1 MALELFAMVFLE
13 ELLAP
18 LAALLHVPVGALV
31 FAALMVMGVVG
42 HYAIYR
48 IVRRL
53 TKAADRTETQ
63 WDDVVLYAIFPPIQ
77 WVMWVVLGLLSLSLF
92 PALDGIRE
100 ALLRLSDTALLLLF
114 GWLAHRLS
122 GGIEEELLGEHRGAL
137 ASSDRATISAVARLS
152 RIVLW
157 AIAGIMILQSL
168 GVSVSGLL
176 AFGGVGGIAVG
187 FAARDLL
194 ANFLGGLSIFL
205 DRPFAVGDWIRSPD
219 REIEGTVED
228 VGWRVTRIRTFDQ
241 RPLYVPNSVF
251 STVALE
257 NPSRMLNRRIYET
270 IGIRYD
276 DAGAMEQIVAEV
288 KEMLVAHDDIDKGK
302 TLMVNFVAFGASS
315 LDFFSASQRSSARS
329 VPIRSCSFSK
339 EAVRPERPSKAWR
352 WIMLKTTASSATLS
366 ATTFHVSNPFFHRNG
381 VFKLLRRT
389 AMGVQN
395 GASIHRIPHPSQY
408 QPKPWNGLAR

>member
-1 MALELFAMVFLE
+1 MVFLE

-18 LAALLHVPVGALV
+18 LAALFHIPIGALV
-31 FAALMVMGVVG
+31 FAALMVIGVVG

-157 AIAGIMILQSL
+157 VIAGIMILQSL

-315 LDFFSASQRSSARS
+315 LDFFIYCFTRTTDWATYHGVKQDVLVKILKIIERQGGEVAFPTRTVLLSPPEADSS
-329 VPIRSCSFSK
+329 
-339 EAVRPERPSKAWR
+339 
-352 WIMLKTTASSATLS
+352 
-366 ATTFHVSNPFFHRNG
+366 VS
-381 VFKLLRRT
+381 
-389 AMGVQN
+389 
-395 GASIHRIPHPSQY
+395 
-408 QPKPWNGLAR
+408 

>member
-1 MALELFAMVFLE
+1 MLMLE
-13 ELLAP
+13 ELLTP
-18 LAALLHVPVGALV
+18 LAALLHLPVGVAMFV
-31 FAALMVMGVVG
+31 ALMLSGVVG

-48 IVRRL
+48 VVRRL
-53 TKAADRTETQ
+53 TTAADRTDTR

-77 WVMWVVLGLLSLSLF
+77 WVMWVVLGLLCISLF
-92 PALDGIRE
+92 PSLDGIRE
-100 ALLRLSDTALLLLF
+100 AIMRLSDTALLILF

-122 GGIEEELLGEHRGAL
+122 RGIEEELLGEHRGVL
-137 ASSDRATISAVARLS
+137 ESSDRATISAVARLS

-157 AIAGIMILQSL
+157 VIAGIMILQSV

-251 STVALE
+251 STVAIE

-270 IGIRYD
+270 VGIRYD
-276 DAGAMEQIVAEV
+276 DVGAMGEIVADV
-288 KEMLVAHDDIDKGK
+288 KAMLNQHEDIDKNK
-302 TLMVNFVAFGASS
+302 TLMVNFVSLGASS
-315 LDFFSASQRSSARS
+315 LDFFIYCFTETTDWATYHGVKQDVLLKVMDIIERHNAEVAFPTRS
-329 VPIRSCSFSK
+329 VLLAP
-339 EAVRPERPSKAWR
+339 PEPEP
-352 WIMLKTTASSATLS
+352 TSS
-366 ATTFHVSNPFFHRNG
+366 
-381 VFKLLRRT
+381 
-389 AMGVQN
+389 
-395 GASIHRIPHPSQY
+395 
-408 QPKPWNGLAR
+408 

>member
-1 MALELFAMVFLE
+1 MVFLE

-18 LAALLHVPVGALV
+18 LAALLHVPIGALV

-122 GGIEEELLGEHRGAL
+122 GGIEGELLGEHRGAL

-157 AIAGIMILQSL
+157 VIAGIMILQSL

-315 LDFFSASQRSSARS
+315 LDFFIYCFTRTTDWATYHGVKQDVLVKILKIIEGQGAEVAFPTRTVLLSPPAADPS
-329 VPIRSCSFSK
+329 VS
-339 EAVRPERPSKAWR
+339 
-352 WIMLKTTASSATLS
+352 
-366 ATTFHVSNPFFHRNG
+366 
-381 VFKLLRRT
+381 
-389 AMGVQN
+389 
-395 GASIHRIPHPSQY
+395 
-408 QPKPWNGLAR
+408 

>member
-1 MALELFAMVFLE
+1 MVFLE
-13 ELLAP
+13 ELLSP
-18 LAALLHVPVGALV
+18 LAALLHVPIGVLT
-31 FAALMVMGVVG
+31 FAALMVIGVAG
-42 HYAIYR
+42 HTAIYR

-63 WDDVVLYAIFPPIQ
+63 WDDVLLYAIFPPIQ

-92 PALDGIRE
+92 PVLDGIRE

-122 GGIEEELLGEHRGAL
+122 RGIEEELLGEHRGAL
-137 ASSDRATISAVARLS
+137 GSSDRATISAVARLS
-152 RIVLW
+152 RIALW
-157 AIAGIMILQSL
+157 VITGIMILQSL

-187 FAARDLL
+187 FAARDML

-270 IGIRYD
+270 IGVRYD

-288 KEMLVAHDDIDKGK
+288 KEMLLAHDDIDKGK

-315 LDFFSASQRSSARS
+315 LDFFIYCFTR
-329 VPIRSCSFSK
+329 
-339 EAVRPERPSKAWR
+339 
-352 WIMLKTTASSATLS
+352 TTDWA
-366 ATTFHVSNPFFHRNG
+366 TFHG
-381 VFKLLRRT
+381 VKQDVLVKILNIIERQGAEVAFPTRTVLLSPPE
-389 AMGVQN
+389 AD
-395 GASIHRIPHPSQY
+395 PSV
-408 QPKPWNGLAR
+408 R

>member
-1 MALELFAMVFLE
+1 MVFLE

-18 LAALLHVPVGALV
+18 LAALFHVPIGALV
-31 FAALMVMGVVG
+31 FAALVVVGVVG
-42 HYAIYR
+42 HFAIYR

-53 TKAADRTETQ
+53 TKAADRTKTQ

-187 FAARDLL
+187 FAARDML

-270 IGIRYD
+270 IGVRYD

-288 KEMLVAHDDIDKGK
+288 KEMLLAHDDIDKGK

-315 LDFFSASQRSSARS
+315 LDFFIYCFTRTTDWATYHGVKQDVLVKILKIIERQGGEVAFPTRTVLLSPPEADLS
-329 VPIRSCSFSK
+329 VS
-339 EAVRPERPSKAWR
+339 
-352 WIMLKTTASSATLS
+352 
-366 ATTFHVSNPFFHRNG
+366 
-381 VFKLLRRT
+381 
-389 AMGVQN
+389 
-395 GASIHRIPHPSQY
+395 
-408 QPKPWNGLAR
+408 

>member
-1 MALELFAMVFLE
+1 MVFLE

-18 LAALLHVPVGALV
+18 LAALLHVPIGALV

-63 WDDVVLYAIFPPIQ
+63 WDDVLLYAIFPPIQ

-122 GGIEEELLGEHRGAL
+122 GGIEGELLGEHRGAL

-157 AIAGIMILQSL
+157 VIAGIMILQSL

-288 KEMLVAHDDIDKGK
+288 KEMLAAHDDIDKGK

-315 LDFFSASQRSSARS
+315 LDFFIYCFTRTTDWATYHGVKQDVLVKILKIIEGQGAEVAFPTRTVLLS
-329 VPIRSCSFSK
+329 PP
-339 EAVRPERPSKAWR
+339 EADPP
-352 WIMLKTTASSATLS
+352 
-366 ATTFHVSNPFFHRNG
+366 VS
-381 VFKLLRRT
+381 
-389 AMGVQN
+389 
-395 GASIHRIPHPSQY
+395 
-408 QPKPWNGLAR
+408 

>member
-1 MALELFAMVFLE
+1 MLFLRDLVEPLATFLHLPTDGMVFAVL
-13 ELLAP
+13 LLA
-18 LAALLHVPVGALV
+18 
-31 FAALMVMGVVG
+31 GVVG
-42 HYAIYR
+42 HYGIYR
-48 IVRRL
+48 TVKAL
-53 TKAADRTETQ
+53 TVAADRTDTR

-92 PALDGIRE
+92 SVLDGIRE
-100 ALLRLSDTALLLLF
+100 ALMTLSDTAILLLV

-122 GGIEEELLGEHRGAL
+122 RGVEEELLGEHRGAL
-137 ASSDRATISAVARLS
+137 ESGERATISAVARLS

-157 AIAGIMILQSL
+157 VIAGIMILQSL

-251 STVALE
+251 STVAIE
-257 NPSRMLNRRIYET
+257 NPSRMRNRRIYET
-270 IGIRYD
+270 IGVRYS
-276 DAGAMEQIVAEV
+276 DAGAIAAIVSEV
-288 KEMLVAHDDIDKGK
+288 EAMLRAHDAIDQSR
-302 TLMVNFVAFGASS
+302 TLIVNFVSFGASS
-315 LDFFSASQRSSARS
+315 LDFFVYTFTRTTDWVTYHGVKQEILLNILAIIEGQGAEIAFPTRT
-329 VPIRSCSFSK
+329 VLLDP
-339 EAVRPERPSKAWR
+339 VDPESGAD
-352 WIMLKTTASSATLS
+352 S
-366 ATTFHVSNPFFHRNG
+366 G
-381 VFKLLRRT
+381 V
-389 AMGVQN
+389 A
-395 GASIHRIPHPSQY
+395 
-408 QPKPWNGLAR
+408 

>member
-1 MALELFAMVFLE
+1 MVFLE

-18 LAALLHVPVGALV
+18 LAALLHVPIGALV

-63 WDDVVLYAIFPPIQ
+63 WDDVLLYAIFPPIQ

-122 GGIEEELLGEHRGAL
+122 GGIEGELLGEHRGAL

-157 AIAGIMILQSL
+157 VIAGIMILQSV

-315 LDFFSASQRSSARS
+315 LDFFIYCFTRTTDWATYHGVKQDVLVKILKIIEGQGAEVAFPTRTVLLSPPEADPS
-329 VPIRSCSFSK
+329 VS
-339 EAVRPERPSKAWR
+339 
-352 WIMLKTTASSATLS
+352 
-366 ATTFHVSNPFFHRNG
+366 
-381 VFKLLRRT
+381 
-389 AMGVQN
+389 
-395 GASIHRIPHPSQY
+395 
-408 QPKPWNGLAR
+408 

>member
-1 MALELFAMVFLE
+1 MVFLE

-31 FAALMVMGVVG
+31 FAALMVIGVAG

-122 GGIEEELLGEHRGAL
+122 GGIEGELLGEHRGAL

-157 AIAGIMILQSL
+157 VIAGIMILQSL

-315 LDFFSASQRSSARS
+315 LDFFIYCFTRTTDWATYHGVKQDVLVKILKIIEGQGAEVAFPTRTVLLSPPEADPS
-329 VPIRSCSFSK
+329 VS
-339 EAVRPERPSKAWR
+339 
-352 WIMLKTTASSATLS
+352 
-366 ATTFHVSNPFFHRNG
+366 
-381 VFKLLRRT
+381 
-389 AMGVQN
+389 
-395 GASIHRIPHPSQY
+395 
-408 QPKPWNGLAR
+408 

>member
-1 MALELFAMVFLE
+1 MVFLE

-18 LAALLHVPVGALV
+18 LAALLHVPTGALV

-157 AIAGIMILQSL
+157 VIAGIMILQSL

-187 FAARDLL
+187 FAARDML

-270 IGIRYD
+270 IGVRYD

-288 KEMLVAHDDIDKGK
+288 KEMLLAHADIDKGK
-302 TLMVNFVAFGASS
+302 TLRVTFVAFGASS
-315 LDFFSASQRSSARS
+315 LDFFIYCFTR
-329 VPIRSCSFSK
+329 
-339 EAVRPERPSKAWR
+339 
-352 WIMLKTTASSATLS
+352 TTDWA
-366 ATTFHVSNPFFHRNG
+366 TFHRVKQDVLVKILNIIERQGAEVAFPTRTVLLSPPEADPSVS
-381 VFKLLRRT
+381 
-389 AMGVQN
+389 
-395 GASIHRIPHPSQY
+395 
-408 QPKPWNGLAR
+408 

>member
-1 MALELFAMVFLE
+1 MVFLE

-18 LAALLHVPVGALV
+18 LAALFHVPIGALV
-31 FAALMVMGVVG
+31 FAALVVVGVVG
-42 HYAIYR
+42 HFAIYR

-63 WDDVVLYAIFPPIQ
+63 WADVVLYAIFPPIQ

-157 AIAGIMILQSL
+157 VIAGIMILQSL

-194 ANFLGGLSIFL
+194 ANFLGGLSIFM

-276 DAGAMEQIVAEV
+276 DAAAMEQIVAEV

-315 LDFFSASQRSSARS
+315 LDFFIYCFTRTTDWATYHGVKQDVLVKILKIIEGQGAEVAFPTRTVLLSPPEADLS
-329 VPIRSCSFSK
+329 VS
-339 EAVRPERPSKAWR
+339 
-352 WIMLKTTASSATLS
+352 
-366 ATTFHVSNPFFHRNG
+366 
-381 VFKLLRRT
+381 
-389 AMGVQN
+389 
-395 GASIHRIPHPSQY
+395 
-408 QPKPWNGLAR
+408 

>member
-1 MALELFAMVFLE
+1 MVFLE

-18 LAALLHVPVGALV
+18 LAALLHVPIGALV
-31 FAALMVMGVVG
+31 FAALTVMGVVG

-157 AIAGIMILQSL
+157 VIAGIMILQSV

-315 LDFFSASQRSSARS
+315 LDFFIYCFTRTTDWATYHGVKQDVLVKILKIIEGQGAEVAFPTRTVLLSPAEADPS
-329 VPIRSCSFSK
+329 VS
-339 EAVRPERPSKAWR
+339 
-352 WIMLKTTASSATLS
+352 
-366 ATTFHVSNPFFHRNG
+366 
-381 VFKLLRRT
+381 
-389 AMGVQN
+389 
-395 GASIHRIPHPSQY
+395 
-408 QPKPWNGLAR
+408 

>member
-1 MALELFAMVFLE
+1 MVFLE

-18 LAALLHVPVGALV
+18 LAALLHVPIGALV
-31 FAALMVMGVVG
+31 FAALTVMGVVG

-157 AIAGIMILQSL
+157 VIAGIMILQSL

-315 LDFFSASQRSSARS
+315 LDFFIYCFTRTTDWATYHGVKQDVLVKILKIIEGQGAEVAFPTRTVLLSPPEADPS
-329 VPIRSCSFSK
+329 VS
-339 EAVRPERPSKAWR
+339 
-352 WIMLKTTASSATLS
+352 
-366 ATTFHVSNPFFHRNG
+366 
-381 VFKLLRRT
+381 
-389 AMGVQN
+389 
-395 GASIHRIPHPSQY
+395 
-408 QPKPWNGLAR
+408 

>member
-1 MALELFAMVFLE
+1 MVFLE

-18 LAALLHVPVGALV
+18 LAALLHVPIGALV

-122 GGIEEELLGEHRGAL
+122 GGIEGELLGEHRGAL

-157 AIAGIMILQSL
+157 VIAGIMILQSL

-219 REIEGTVED
+219 REIEGTVDD

-288 KEMLVAHDDIDKGK
+288 KEMLAAHDDIDKGK

-315 LDFFSASQRSSARS
+315 LDFFIYCFTRTTDWATYHRVKQDVLVKILKIIEGQGAEVAFPTRTVLLSPPEADPS
-329 VPIRSCSFSK
+329 VS
-339 EAVRPERPSKAWR
+339 
-352 WIMLKTTASSATLS
+352 
-366 ATTFHVSNPFFHRNG
+366 
-381 VFKLLRRT
+381 
-389 AMGVQN
+389 
-395 GASIHRIPHPSQY
+395 
-408 QPKPWNGLAR
+408 

>member
-1 MALELFAMVFLE
+1 MVFLE
-13 ELLAP
+13 ELLTP
-18 LAALLHVPVGALV
+18 LATLLHVPVGVLV
-31 FAALMVMGVVG
+31 FASLMVMGVVG

-53 TKAADRTETQ
+53 TTAADRTETQ

-92 PALDGIRE
+92 PVLDGIRE
-100 ALLRLSDTALLLLF
+100 ALLRLSDTALLILF

-122 GGIEEELLGEHRGAL
+122 RGIEEELLGEHRGAL

-157 AIAGIMILQSL
+157 VVAGIMILQSL

-241 RPLYVPNSVF
+241 RPLYVPNAVF

-276 DAGAMEQIVAEV
+276 DAGAMEQVVAEV
-288 KEMLVAHDDIDKGK
+288 KEMLLAHDDIDKGK

-315 LDFFSASQRSSARS
+315 LDFFVYCFTRTTDWATYHGVKQDVLIKILKIIEGHGAEVAFPTRTVLLSPPEAEAPAS
-329 VPIRSCSFSK
+329 
-339 EAVRPERPSKAWR
+339 
-352 WIMLKTTASSATLS
+352 
-366 ATTFHVSNPFFHRNG
+366 
-381 VFKLLRRT
+381 
-389 AMGVQN
+389 
-395 GASIHRIPHPSQY
+395 
-408 QPKPWNGLAR
+408 

>member
-1 MALELFAMVFLE
+1 MVFLE

-18 LAALLHVPVGALV
+18 LAALLHVPIGALV

-157 AIAGIMILQSL
+157 VIAGIMILQSV

-315 LDFFSASQRSSARS
+315 LDFFIYCFTRTTDWATYHGVKQDVLVKILKIIEGQGAEVAFPTHTVLLSPPEADPS
-329 VPIRSCSFSK
+329 VS
-339 EAVRPERPSKAWR
+339 
-352 WIMLKTTASSATLS
+352 
-366 ATTFHVSNPFFHRNG
+366 
-381 VFKLLRRT
+381 
-389 AMGVQN
+389 
-395 GASIHRIPHPSQY
+395 
-408 QPKPWNGLAR
+408 

>member
-1 MALELFAMVFLE
+1 MVFLE

-18 LAALLHVPVGALV
+18 LAALLHVPIGALV

-53 TKAADRTETQ
+53 TKAADRTETR

-122 GGIEEELLGEHRGAL
+122 GGIEGELLGEHRGAL

-157 AIAGIMILQSL
+157 VIAGIMILQSL

-288 KEMLVAHDDIDKGK
+288 KEMLVAHDDIDQGK

-315 LDFFSASQRSSARS
+315 LDFFIYCFTRTTDWATYHRVKQDVLVKILKIIEGQGAEVAFPTRTVLLSPPEADPS
-329 VPIRSCSFSK
+329 VS
-339 EAVRPERPSKAWR
+339 
-352 WIMLKTTASSATLS
+352 
-366 ATTFHVSNPFFHRNG
+366 
-381 VFKLLRRT
+381 
-389 AMGVQN
+389 
-395 GASIHRIPHPSQY
+395 
-408 QPKPWNGLAR
+408 

>member
-1 MALELFAMVFLE
+1 MVFLE

-18 LAALLHVPVGALV
+18 LAALLHVPTGALV

-122 GGIEEELLGEHRGAL
+122 GGIEGELLGEHRGAL

-157 AIAGIMILQSL
+157 VIAGIMILQSL

-315 LDFFSASQRSSARS
+315 LDFFIYCFTRTTDWATYHRVKQDVLVKILKIIEVQGAEVAFPTRTVLLSPPEADPS
-329 VPIRSCSFSK
+329 VS
-339 EAVRPERPSKAWR
+339 
-352 WIMLKTTASSATLS
+352 
-366 ATTFHVSNPFFHRNG
+366 
-381 VFKLLRRT
+381 
-389 AMGVQN
+389 
-395 GASIHRIPHPSQY
+395 
-408 QPKPWNGLAR
+408 